1 MNVHSVPAGEPEAAA
16 PSAAPLPAKGNGV
29 PKNGKE
35 GRILRAAVDVF
46 AKSGYHGST
55 IADVAA
61 AAGVATGTIY
71 LYVKRKQDLLVRLV
85 ERHLGGYIER
95 CRPALAETAA
105 GTARLRRLVEL
116 HFGFFEDDRALAAVF
131 QIHLRDADPVLR
143 EGIRETVLDY
153 FQVIESVVRSG
164 VSCGEFDAA
173 LDVHLA
179 RQVVFGG
186 LDEAV
191 TSWVR
196 AKKRLDLMQHVA
208 PVGDMLTRALAA
220 EGK

>member
-1 MNVHSVPAGEPEAAA
+1 MNVHSVPSGEPGDAA
-16 PSAAPLPAKGNGV
+16 PAAPPTAPRGNGV

-71 LYVKRKQDLLVRLV
+71 LYVKRKQDLLVRIV

-95 CRPALAETAA
+95 CRPALA
-105 GTARLRRLVEL
+105 GTAPGGERLHRLVEM
-116 HFGFFEDDRALAAVF
+116 HFGFFAGDRALASVF

-143 EGIRETVLDY
+143 EGIRDTVLAY
-153 FQVIESVVRSG
+153 FEVIEDVACSG
-164 VSCGEFDAA
+164 FDES
-173 LDVHLA
+173 LDVHVA
-179 RQVVFGG
+179 RQVVFGA
-186 LDEAV
+186 LDEVV

-196 AKKRLDLMQHVA
+196 SKKRFDLMRHVA
-208 PVGDMLTRALAA
+208 PVAEMLTRALGA
-220 EGK
+220 EAPGG